1 MKGWGDGSAFFWRK
15 GRGVSLFQ
23 PGEIKYLHF
32 VAQNVLKYSKILGSI
47 KVFKATLSNF
57 SRF

>member
-1 MKGWGDGSAFFWRK
+1 M
-15 GRGVSLFQ
+15 GRPFSGERVGGVSLFQ